1 MHKLREFLG
10 CDFVKIR
17 PFFGVFS
24 RISPLGSTPKMTI
37 RKSGPA
43 SEFLE
48 NFIEKRRSFFTKNA
62 VLEKSRPTLP
72 EKGENFLLQ
81 FFAFLKNRGNFSDF
95 EFLKQ
100 PHYWTILKNTRKISI
115 CDFLRKNRD
124 GQKKA
129 NFTFFKK
136 HVFSRKRF
144 LRFFTLEGLCQNE
157 KIRSKNA
164 LSAI

>member
-1 MHKLREFLG
+1 
-10 CDFVKIR
+10 
-17 PFFGVFS
+17 
-24 RISPLGSTPKMTI
+24 MTI
-37 RKSGPA
+37 RKSALA

-48 NFIEKRRSFFTKNA
+48 NFIEKRAHFFEKTLF
-62 VLEKSRPTLP
+62 LEKAGRPYQK
-72 EKGENFLLQ
+72 KGEKNLLQ
-81 FFAFLKNRGNFSDF
+81 FFAFLKKSGIFSNF

-100 PHYWTILKNTRKISI
+100 PHYWTILKNTRKIPI
-115 CDFLRKNRD
+115 CDFLPKNRD

-136 HVFSRKRF
+136 RVFSQKAF

-157 KIRSKNA
+157 KIGSKNA

>member
-1 MHKLREFLG
+1 MRFRQISTIFGYFLEDLPFGEHTKDDDQKISPCFRVSREFHR
-10 CDFVKIR
+10 KKEA
-17 PFFGVFS
+17 FFD
-24 RISPLGSTPKMTI
+24 
-37 RKSGPA
+37 
-43 SEFLE
+43 
-48 NFIEKRRSFFTKNA
+48 KNA

-72 EKGENFLLQ
+72 EKGEKNLLQ

-115 CDFLRKNRD
+115 CDFLTKNRD

-129 NFTFFKK
+129 KFTFSKK
-136 HVFSRKRF
+136 HVFSQKHF

-157 KIRSKNA
+157 KIGAKNA

>member
-1 MHKLREFLG
+1 
-10 CDFVKIR
+10 
-17 PFFGVFS
+17 
-24 RISPLGSTPKMTI
+24 MTI
-37 RKSGPA
+37 RKSALA

-48 NFIEKRRSFFTKNA
+48 NFIEKRAHFLKKNA

-72 EKGENFLLQ
+72 EKGEKNLLQ
-81 FFAFLKNRGNFSDF
+81 IFAFLKNRRNFSDF

-115 CDFLRKNRD
+115 CDFFTKNRD

-129 NFTFFKK
+129 KFTFSKNAF
-136 HVFSRKRF
+136 FSQKYF

>member
-1 MHKLREFLG
+1 
-10 CDFVKIR
+10 
-17 PFFGVFS
+17 
-24 RISPLGSTPKMTI
+24 MTI
-37 RKSGPA
+37 RKSAPA

-48 NFIEKRRSFFTKNA
+48 NFIEKEAFFFEKNA
-62 VLEKSRPTLP
+62 VFGKSRPTLP

-81 FFAFLKNRGNFSDF
+81 IFAFLKNRGNFSDF

-100 PHYWTILKNTRKISI
+100 PHYWTILKNTRKILI
-115 CDFLRKNRD
+115 CDFLRKNRE

-136 HVFSRKRF
+136 RVFWRKCF
-144 LRFFTLEGLCQNE
+144 LRVFTAEGLCQNE
-157 KIRSKNA
+157 KIWSKNA

>member
-1 MHKLREFLG
+1 
-10 CDFVKIR
+10 
-17 PFFGVFS
+17 
-24 RISPLGSTPKMTI
+24 MTI
-37 RKSGPA
+37 RKSCPA

-48 NFIEKRRSFFTKNA
+48 NFIEKRAHFFTKNA

-72 EKGENFLLQ
+72 EKGEKNLLQ
-81 FFAFLKNRGNFSDF
+81 IFAFLKNRGIFSNF

-115 CDFLRKNRD
+115 CDFLTKNRD

-129 NFTFFKK
+129 KFTFFKK
-136 HVFSRKRF
+136 RVFCAKC
-144 LRFFTLEGLCQNE
+144 FFAIFALEGLCQNE
-157 KIRSKNA
+157 KIGSKNA

>member
-10 CDFVKIR
+10 CDFAEIR
-17 PFFGVFS
+17 PFFDVFS
-24 RISPLGSTPKMTI
+24 RISPLGSTPKTTI

-48 NFIEKRRSFFTKNA
+48 NFIEKRARFFEKNA
-62 VLEKSRPTLP
+62 VFGKSRPTLP
-72 EKGENFLLQ
+72 EKGEKFLLQ
-81 FFAFLKNRGNFSDF
+81 FFVFLKNSGNFSDF

-115 CDFLRKNRD
+115 CDFFTKNRD

-129 NFTFFKK
+129 KFTFLKNR
-136 HVFSRKRF
+136 VFSPKCF
-144 LRFFTLEGLCQNE
+144 LRFFVSEGLCQNE
-157 KIRSKNA
+157 K
-164 LSAI
+164 

>member
-1 MHKLREFLG
+1 
-10 CDFVKIR
+10 
-17 PFFGVFS
+17 
-24 RISPLGSTPKMTI
+24 MTI
-37 RKSGPA
+37 RKSAPA

-48 NFIEKRRSFFTKNA
+48 NFIEKRGHFFEKNA
-62 VLEKSRPTLP
+62 VFGKSWPTLP
-72 EKGENFLLQ
+72 EKGEKNSLQ

-115 CDFLRKNRD
+115 CDFLAKNRD

-129 NFTFFKK
+129 KFTFFKK
-136 HVFSRKRF
+136 RVFSQKHF
-144 LRFFTLEGLCQNE
+144 LRFFTSEGLCQNE
-157 KIRSKNA
+157 KIRSKKA

>member
-1 MHKLREFLG
+1 
-10 CDFVKIR
+10 
-17 PFFGVFS
+17 
-24 RISPLGSTPKMTI
+24 MTI
-37 RKSGPA
+37 RKSGLA

-48 NFIEKRRSFFTKNA
+48 NFIEKRRHFSAKNA
-62 VLEKSRPTLP
+62 VFGKSRPTLP
-72 EKGENFLLQ
+72 EKGEKNLLQ

-100 PHYWTILKNTRKISI
+100 PHYWTILKNTRKILI
-115 CDFLRKNRD
+115 CDFLPKNRD

-129 NFTFFKK
+129 KFTFFKK
-136 HVFSRKRF
+136 RVFSQKAF